1 MAESDG
7 GRTERPLFKL
17 MQYDT
22 TDGQGNDN
30 SVLNQIMNWPS
41 TIINESVM
49 EEFENCIRDCRS
61 L

>member
-7 GRTERPLFKL
+7 GQTESPLFKL

-22 TDGQGNDN
+22 TDGQGNDD
-30 SVLNQIMNWPS
+30 SVLYQMNWPS

-49 EEFENCIRDCRS
+49 EEFENCIRD
-61 L
+61 